1 MNAKEMKKDELNEQR
16 YMDIAAKMDLIH
28 SGPVVGGIYW
38 KPNGAALYEN
48 LRDYIKKVH
57 IEYGYSQV
65 KSPSMVNAQL
75 FEQSGHSQKY
85 KENMFFLEDGLALRP
100 MSCPNHIVIYDSNLN
115 SFNDLPLKLFE
126 FGEVFRNE
134 ASGALQV
141 LFRQRQFCQDDAHIF
156 AKDNDLEELL
166 LNYLNMSEKV
176 YKELG
181 FESVE
186 YMISLRPDQRFGSDD
201 IWDKAEEALKN
212 ACLRKGV
219 KFGLEEKGGAFYG
232 PKIELKVKDKLGRY
246 WQMGVI
252 QLDYV
257 MPERFNLFY
266 IDGNNEKQRPIIL
279 HHAVLGSLE
288 RMIAILLE
296 VMGADLPEFLHPV
309 KSIVLPVSEKSAEYA
324 KVLQE
329 KLRKQNGYSVFE
341 CPVDYSSNSLQK
353 KILNASQR
361 YIPNIYVV
369 GEKEAEEYSNSGV
382 VAAMLRKNG
391 KSNKV
396 VLD

>member
-1 MNAKEMKKDELNEQR
+1 MNMKENELNENR
-16 YMDIAAKMDLIH
+16 YMDVAAKMDLIH

-48 LRDYIKKVH
+48 LREYIKNIHV
-57 IEYGYSQV
+57 EYGYSQV

-100 MSCPNHIVIYDSNLN
+100 MSCPNHIVIYNSNLN
-115 SFNDLPLKLFE
+115 SFNNLPVKLFE

-134 ASGALQV
+134 ASGALQI

-156 AKDNDLEELL
+156 AKDSDLEELL
-166 LNYLNMSEKV
+166 LNYLNMSELV
-176 YKELG
+176 YKQLG

-201 IWDKAEEALKN
+201 VWDKAENALKN
-212 ACLRKGV
+212 ACKRKGV
-219 KFGLEEKGGAFYG
+219 QFGLEEKGGAFYG

-257 MPERFNLFY
+257 MPERFDLFY
-266 IDGNNEKQRPIIL
+266 IDGENKKQRPIIL

-296 VMGADLPEFLHPV
+296 VMGGDLPEFLHPV
-309 KSIVLPVSEKSAEYA
+309 KAVILPVSEKSVEYA
-324 KVLQE
+324 KELQSQ
-329 KLRKQNGYSVFE
+329 LRKKMGYSMFE
-341 CPVDYSSNSLQK
+341 CQVDYSSNSLQK
-353 KILNASQR
+353 KILNNSQKF
-361 YIPNIYVV
+361 IPNIYVV
-369 GEKEAEEYSNSGV
+369 GEKEAEKFKESGV
-382 VAAMLRKNG
+382 LSAMLRKHG
-391 KSNKV
+391 KNAPF
-396 VLD
+396 VL